1 MKESSGEPALAS
13 AEARERIRSLAENEA
28 TRHFGDALPTP
39 WQPSG
44 PPAVLARWALRG
56 CGCVIIAVLAAGGWV
71 LAQSHAPWPSPASRS
86 SAPLEPAAEP
96 VSPARYGLDVSDQ
109 PVAAPVPTPAPTGTG
124 TATATAL
131 RVERTRGVWRIRAE
145 LASRYEAARE
155 LAALSGTEVPSGA
168 NALRAARPLNLRWE
182 GRDLA
187 ATWQAVI
194 GNEASYALQCRPGR
208 CTVWIVDPNPAA
220 ANSAA
225 AAPRAAALSKFAV
238 APPAPAEPGPAE
250 RSAYD

>member
-1 MKESSGEPALAS
+1 MKESNGEPAPAS
-13 AEARERIRSLAENEA
+13 AEALERIRALAENEA
-28 TRHFGDALPTP
+28 TRHFGDAPPTP

-44 PPAVLARWALRG
+44 RPVISFRRALRG
-56 CGCVIIAVLAAGGWV
+56 WACVAVAVLAAGGWV

-86 SAPLEPAAEP
+86 SAPPESAVGPA
-96 VSPARYGLDVSDQ
+96 SLARYGLDASDQ
-109 PVAAPVPTPAPTGTG
+109 PVAAPVPAPTGT
-124 TATATAL
+124 AIATAL
-131 RVERTRGVWRIRAE
+131 RVERIGGVWRIRAE
-145 LASRYEAARE
+145 SASRYEAARE

-187 ATWQAVI
+187 AAWQAVI